1 MRCAV
6 FGIKLK
12 KENEYFTQYWSQKKT
27 SGRHG
32 AYTLLAVCAQGQVF
46 PCCLGNRTLAS
57 VFLILTQRCSTM
69 PLWFFG
75 CVILLRGAA
84 YSQGAE
90 G

>member
-1 MRCAV
+1 MRRAV

-12 KENEYFTQYWSQKKT
+12 KENEFFMLYGSQNIV
-27 SGRHG
+27 GRHG
-32 AYTLLAVCAQGQVF
+32 AYTLLAGCAQGRVF

-57 VFLILTQRCSTM
+57 VSLILTQRCSTM
-69 PLWFFG
+69 PLWFLG
-75 CVILLRGAA
+75 LVILLRGGA